1 LEVFAIGTDNYVYSD
16 IRTGTGSGGW
26 AGTSWRRVATYK
38 NPSATMQA
46 QSIVVDSS
54 TGKEEVFVIGLDNAV
69 HTIREAFYPIVSG
82 SIFGTWSWGSWVSL
96 GGSIGGG
103 VKSIAVATTAD
114 GREEVFAIDK
124 NTYVES
130 IRQDAPDDWSTSYWD
145 FPGGLEQA
153 KSLTVARNAD
163 GREEIF
169 AIAMNNNVVVLAQA
183 APNDGWTDS
192 QWYSLGIQAKQVAV
206 VMNRSWQWGLAGAA
220 YDDLT
225 VAAISSADNSL
236 VTSQQ
241 TLPDGGW
248 N

>member
-1 LEVFAIGTDNYVYSD
+1 
-16 IRTGTGSGGW
+16 
-26 AGTSWRRVATYK
+26 
-38 NPSATMQA
+38 MQA

-69 HTIREAFYPIVSG
+69 HTIREVFYPIVSG
-82 SIFGTWSWGSWVSL
+82 SIFGTWSWGSWASL

-145 FPGGLEQA
+145 FPGGLQQA
-153 KSLTVARNAD
+153 KSLTVARNED
-163 GREEIF
+163 GREEII